1 VKAEFYR
8 NGDGPIAT
16 ATWDGSGAI
25 VETDDPAVRD
35 QLQRVFRHTPVVVGD
50 AGVRP
55 SGKTGESVVE
65 PGSVEWFRAA
75 AFSRAPATGLSVR
88 LVPEVTGQGGWDPAA
103 AYRTFSQSMARLI
116 ERDA

>member
-8 NGDGPIAT
+8 NGDGPVAT
-16 ATWDGSGAI
+16 AIWDGTGAV
-25 VETDDPAVRD
+25 VESEDPALRD
-35 QLQRVFRHTPVVVGD
+35 QLQAVFRHTPVVVED

-55 SGKTGESVVE
+55 SGKTGQSVVQ

-75 AFSRAPATGLSVR
+75 AFSRGAATGLSVR
-88 LVPEVTGQGGWDPAA
+88 LVPEVVGKGGWDPAA
-103 AYRTFSQSMARLI
+103 SYRTFHQSMDRLI